1 MKDFIDLFS
10 GAGGLSLGLE
20 SAGLSCVAAVELNVD
35 ACETFAFRHREATLH
50 DLPIQKLNFARYQ
63 GISLMVGGPPCQ
75 PFSAGGKGLAS
86 TDARDMIP
94 EFVRAVSEARPRVF
108 LMENVPGLVGP
119 THRIYLNQS
128 LIKLSELGYRV
139 SFDVLNAAE
148 YGIPQKRR
156 RLIVVGLRDDRTE
169 FSFPRP
175 SHGPRGK
182 EPFVSAGAAL
192 ALVKT
197 VQAPNE
203 SKVIYAKQP
212 DLRPSPF
219 DGHLF
224 NGGGRA
230 IDLGAPSHTVL
241 ASAGGNKTH
250 FLDLAEEVPGYHKH
264 LMLGGSPR
272 QGRLTGGRRLSIEES
287 SALQTFPEG
296 MHFSG
301 SRSSQYAQIG
311 NAVPPALGAVLGKAL
326 LKTLVD

>member
-20 SAGLSCVAAVELNVD
+20 SAGLRCAAAVELNAD
-35 ACETFAFRHREATLH
+35 ACASFAFRHRDAKIH
-50 DLPIQKLNFARYQ
+50 DCPIQELNFARYQ
-63 GISLMVGGPPCQ
+63 GIPLMVGGPPCQ
-75 PFSAGGKGLAS
+75 PFSAGGNGLAS
-86 TDARDMIP
+86 SDARDMIP
-94 EFVRAVSEARPRVF
+94 EFVRAVSEARPTVF

-119 THRIYLNQS
+119 THRSYLAQS
-128 LIKLSELGYRV
+128 LAKLSALGYRV
-139 SFDVLNAAE
+139 SFDVMNAAE

-156 RLIVVGLRDDRTE
+156 RLIVVGLRDDQAE

-175 SHGPRGK
+175 SHGPRGRK
-182 EPFVSAGAAL
+182 PFFSAGAAL
-192 ALVKT
+192 SRVKT
-197 VQAPNE
+197 LQAPNE
-203 SKVIYAKQP
+203 SKVTYAKQP
-212 DLRPSPF
+212 DLRPSPY

-230 IDLGAPSHTVL
+230 IDLDAPSHTIL

-272 QGRLTGGRRLSIEES
+272 QGKLSGARRLSIEES
-287 SALQTFPEG
+287 AALQTFPEG

-301 SRSSQYAQIG
+301 TRSSQYAQIG
-311 NAVPPALGAVLGKAL
+311 NAVPPSLGAVLGKAL
-326 LKTLVD
+326 LEALVG